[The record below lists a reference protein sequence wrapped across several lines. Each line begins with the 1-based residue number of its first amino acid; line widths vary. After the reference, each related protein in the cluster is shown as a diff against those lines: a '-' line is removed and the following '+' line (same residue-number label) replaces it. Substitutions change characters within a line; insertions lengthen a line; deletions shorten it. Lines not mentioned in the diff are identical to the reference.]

1 MSPAREEA
9 APAAAAANPGAAAR
23 HPSGSAPPTPPAP
36 PPPPWHSRFSAM
48 HLTAAVFVLA
58 CGWAMTSLE
67 TPARRLDYVAN
78 LRRFL
83 GYFLPPDFSDSASIL
98 RALAETAQIALLATA
113 LATVVALPLGAAG
126 ARTLMPAPIAALAR
140 LLLSGIRT
148 VPSLIW
154 ALIAVAVIGPGPLA
168 GVWGLAAYS
177 LGYLGK
183 FFADALESVDIEV
196 ARGLRAIGAGRL
208 QAFQYGVW
216 PAARPLLWSYVLWM
230 LEYNLRSAAIIG
242 YVGAGGLGVQLAA
255 YQEYYQWEKF
265 AAVLIYIFIL
275 VVLLDLAG
283 ERVRRRVTRRLP
295 SSLSST

>member
-1 MSPAREEA
+1 
-9 APAAAAANPGAAAR
+9 
-23 HPSGSAPPTPPAP
+23 
-36 PPPPWHSRFSAM
+36 M
-48 HLTAAVFVLA
+48 HITLFAFLLA
-58 CGWAMTSLE
+58 CGWAITSLE
-67 TPARRLDYVAN
+67 GPSRRLDYWGN
-78 LRRFL
+78 LKRFV
-83 GYFLPPDFSDSASIL
+83 GYFLPPDFSESASIL

-113 LATVVALPLGAAG
+113 VATVIAFPLGAMG
-126 ARTLMPAPIAALAR
+126 ARTLMPMPIAAAAR
-140 LLLSGIRT
+140 LLLSAIRT
-148 VPSLIW
+148 IPSLIW
-154 ALIAVAVIGPGPLA
+154 ALIAVAVVGPGPLA

-196 ARGLRAIGAGRL
+196 ARGLRAIGAGRM

-265 AAVLIYIFIL
+265 AAVLVYIFAL
-275 VVLLDLAG
+275 VVILDFAG
-283 ERVRRRVTRRLP
+283 ERVRLKVTRRVTK
-295 SSLSST
+295 SLSST

>member
-1 MSPAREEA
+1 MHITL
-9 APAAAAANPGAAAR
+9 GA
-23 HPSGSAPPTPPAP
+23 
-36 PPPPWHSRFSAM
+36 F
-48 HLTAAVFVLA
+48 LLA
-58 CGWAMTSLE
+58 CGWAWTSLE
-67 TPARRLDYVAN
+67 GPSRRLDYWAN
-78 LRRFL
+78 LKRFV
-83 GYFLPPDFSDSASIL
+83 GYFLPPDFSDSPSIL
-98 RALAETAQIALLATA
+98 RALVETAQIALLATA
-113 LATVVALPLGAAG
+113 LAALIALPLGAAG
-126 ARTLMPAPIAALAR
+126 ARTLMPRWVAATAR
-140 LLLSGIRT
+140 LILSAVRT

-154 ALIAVAVIGPGPLA
+154 AMIAVAVVGPGPLA

-183 FFADALESVDIEV
+183 FFADALESVDIEI
-196 ARGLRAIGAGRL
+196 ARGLRAIGAGPL

-265 AAVLIYIFIL
+265 AAVLVYIFAL

-283 ERVRRRVTRRLP
+283 ERVRLRVTKHHARP
-295 SSLSST
+295 LSST

>member
-1 MSPAREEA
+1 MNSPLPDT
-9 APAAAAANPGAAAR
+9 APGRVSSPSP
-23 HPSGSAPPTPPAP
+23 HPSGTTPPPVQLP
-36 PPPPWHSRFSAM
+36 PPPPWHSRFNVM
-48 HLTAAVFVLA
+48 HITLFAFLLA
-58 CGWAMTSLE
+58 CGWAITSLE
-67 TPARRLDYVAN
+67 GPSRRLDYWGN
-78 LRRFL
+78 LKRFV
-83 GYFLPPDFSDSASIL
+83 GYFLPPDFSESASIL

-113 LATVVALPLGAAG
+113 VATVIAFPLGAMG
-126 ARTLMPAPIAALAR
+126 ARTLMPMPIAAAAR
-140 LLLSGIRT
+140 LLLSAIRT
-148 VPSLIW
+148 IPSLIW
-154 ALIAVAVIGPGPLA
+154 ALIAVAVVGPGPLA

-196 ARGLRAIGAGRL
+196 ARGLRAIGAGRM

-265 AAVLIYIFIL
+265 AAVLVYIFAL
-275 VVLLDLAG
+275 VVILDFAG
-283 ERVRRRVTRRLP
+283 ERVRLKVTRRVTK
-295 SSLSST
+295 SLSST